1 MCNVLKCQVRKSLF
15 AALYRVNVLLL
26 LLLLKVQVL
35 DPLSSPAADLQ
46 GRSPSS
52 VQC

>member
-1 MCNVLKCQVRKSLF
+1 MPSKESTV

-26 LLLLKVQVL
+26 QLLLKVQVL
-35 DPLSSPAADLQ
+35 DLLDLLRPPAAGLQ